1 MTSTSSIS
9 PVAEPV
15 APAAATRFQA
25 RFGGRTGAAPAPIP
39 FSRVAGTELRKMF
52 DTRSGFWLMAS
63 IAITALLATG
73 AVILFAPDTELTF
86 STFATAF
93 GFPMA
98 VILPIIALL
107 SVTGE
112 WSQRS
117 GLSTFTIVPH
127 RGRVILAKGLVS
139 VAVGVVSMLVACAI
153 GAVGNLVSTAIA
165 GVDTTWDVSA
175 ADLANIILANV
186 LGLLLGF
193 MLGVLLRSSAGAIV
207 AYFVYSLVL
216 PPLAGL
222 LAASQDWFRDLQPWV
237 DFNYAQS
244 ALFNGSLS
252 TAQWEH
258 LAVTGAIW
266 LVLPLAVGVRLVLRS
281 EVQ

>member
-1 MTSTSSIS
+1 MTSTSSL
-9 PVAEPV
+9 PGTTVAGTSRAV
-15 APAAATRFQA
+15 APPVRFERRA
-25 RFGGRTGAAPAPIP
+25 GAPPAPIP
-39 FSRVAGTELRKMF
+39 FARVARTELRKMF
-52 DTRSGFWLMAS
+52 DPRSGFWLMAS

-73 AVILFAPDTELTF
+73 AVILFAPDRELTF

-139 VAVGVVSMLVACAI
+139 VAVGVVSMLVACVI
-153 GAVGNLVSTAIA
+153 GAVGNLVGTAIA
-165 GVDTTWDVSA
+165 GVDTVWDVSA
-175 ADLANIILANV
+175 GDLANIVLANV
-186 LGLLLGF
+186 LGLMLGF
-193 MLGVLLRSSAGAIV
+193 MLGVLIRSSAGAIV

-216 PPLAGL
+216 PSLAGL
-222 LAASQDWFRDLQPWV
+222 LAASQGWFHDLQPWV
-237 DFNYAQS
+237 DFNYAQT
-244 ALFNGSLS
+244 ALFNGALS
-252 TAQWEH
+252 AAQWEH
-258 LAVTGAIW
+258 LAVTAVIW
-266 LVLPLAVGVRLVLRS
+266 LVVPLAIGVRLVLRS

>member
-1 MTSTSSIS
+1 MTSTSSL
-9 PVAEPV
+9 PGTTVAGTSRAV
-15 APAAATRFQA
+15 APPVRFERRA
-25 RFGGRTGAAPAPIP
+25 GAPPAPIP
-39 FSRVAGTELRKMF
+39 FARVARTELRKMF

-73 AVILFAPDTELTF
+73 AVILFAPDRELTF

-139 VAVGVVSMLVACAI
+139 VAVGVVSMLVACVI
-153 GAVGNLVSTAIA
+153 GAVGNLVGTAIA
-165 GVDTTWDVSA
+165 GVDTVWDVSA
-175 ADLANIILANV
+175 GDLANIVLANV
-186 LGLLLGF
+186 LGLMLGF
-193 MLGVLLRSSAGAIV
+193 MLGVLIRSSAGAIV

-216 PPLAGL
+216 PSLAGL
-222 LAASQDWFRDLQPWV
+222 LAASQGWFHDLQPWV
-237 DFNYAQS
+237 DFNYAQT
-244 ALFNGSLS
+244 ALFNGALS
-252 TAQWEH
+252 AAQWEH
-258 LAVTGAIW
+258 LAVTAVIW
-266 LVLPLAVGVRLVLRS
+266 LVVPLAIGVRLVLRS